1 MRRFLL
7 TLCFLLGFPLY
18 AAVNVSPL
26 FVHLSDAMS
35 EVKKGEAT
43 QAEPHLAA
51 LHDAFAALDN
61 PDSAAGKN
69 VQQALADARAQPD
82 DHRLEALARALYA
95 FEKEQNPVDHAQQRQ
110 QFAKR
115 VLPVYRALHEAVLA
129 RDQETL
135 PARYK
140 RFNSSW
146 TANEKTVRDS
156 SLGHYGQIETAMSF
170 LRIAMLADPPDHA
183 AMQQQSE
190 ALGTALQDFIA
201 GNTSAAPVA
210 GDGPQTLGEGVA
222 LLQAASAALDNGDQ
236 ARAAEQ
242 LRLFIQQWP
251 VFEGDVRTRDGALYA
266 QTESDLPLILG
277 TLGKADSAAKLQT
290 LTAALAAIDPEASYG
305 ILDAMLI
312 LLREGTEALLIVM
325 ALLTA
330 LTAAGQ
336 TRGKRW
342 IYGGAALGIAASIA
356 AALALQ
362 RLFPAL
368 AAGTNREILEGAV
381 GIVAVLMMLIVGG
394 WLHGKASLAG
404 WQRFI
409 DRQIGQAL
417 ATGSLLS
424 LALLSFLAVFRE
436 GAETLLFYAGM
447 LPRMT
452 LGDFFAGIALALILL
467 AIIAIA
473 IHVGGKRLPMH
484 RLFRV
489 MTWLIYALGFK
500 ILGVSIHALQLTK
513 ILPIHLVDGLPAV
526 PALGFY
532 ATWEGIAAQALY
544 LALIPLTAKWFK

>member
-7 TLCFLLGFPLY
+7 TVFFFLGFPLY

-35 EVKKGEAT
+35 EVKKGEVT
-43 QAEPHLAA
+43 QAGPHLAA
-51 LHDAFAALDN
+51 LQDAFAVLEN
-61 PDSAAGKN
+61 HDSAAGQG

-95 FEKEQNPVDHAQQRQ
+95 FEKEQNPVDHVQQRQ

-115 VLPVYRALHEAVLA
+115 VLPVYRALHQAVLA
-129 RDQETL
+129 GDGEAL
-135 PARYK
+135 PVRYK
-140 RFNSSW
+140 RFNSTW
-146 TANEKTVRDS
+146 TANEKAARDS

-190 ALGTALQDFIA
+190 ALGAALQDFIA
-201 GNTSAAPVA
+201 GNTNAAPAA
-210 GDGPQTLGEGVA
+210 GDGPQTLKEGIA
-222 LLQAASAALDNGDQ
+222 LLEAAGMALDRGDHGE
-236 ARAAEQ
+236 AAEK

-251 VFEGDVRTRDGALYA
+251 VFEGEVRTRDGALYA
-266 QTESDLPLILG
+266 QTESELPLILG
-277 TLGKADSAAKLQT
+277 TLGKADSSARLQS
-290 LTAALAAIDPEASYG
+290 LTSALAAIDPDASYG

-342 IYGGAALGIAASIA
+342 IYGGAAFGIAASIA

-381 GIVAVLMMLIVGG
+381 GIVAVVMMLFVGG
-394 WLHGKASLAG
+394 WLHSKASLAG

-424 LALLSFLAVFRE
+424 LASLSFLAVFRE

-452 LGDFFAGIALALILL
+452 LGDFFAGIALALALL
-467 AIIAIA
+467 VVIAIA
-473 IHVGGKRLPMH
+473 IHVGGKRLPIH

-513 ILPIHLVDGLPAV
+513 IMSMHIVESLPAL
-526 PALGFY
+526 PALGFF

-544 LALIPLTAKWFK
+544 LALIPLAAKWFK